1 MQSYTNESVPT
12 HRQIQQALVDLGDKK
27 RSFVGSSEWI
37 GSMEISFCL
46 NKMLGVDSKIIN
58 VSKGSEFNEKA
69 RELEYHFETEGTPIM
84 IGGGA
89 YAYTILGIDFNEL
102 TGDIR
107 YLVLDPHY
115 VGADDIKTVINKVNE
130 KKNYLISRII

>member
-1 MQSYTNESVPT
+1 M
-12 HRQIQQALVDLGDKK
+12 H
-27 RSFVGSSEWI
+27 SFVGSSEWI

-46 NKMLGVDSKIIN
+46 NKMLGVESKILN
-58 VSKGSEFNEKA
+58 VSKGSELGEKI
-69 RELEYHFETEGTPIM
+69 RELEYHFENEGTPVM

-102 TGDIR
+102 TGEVK

-115 VGADDIKTVINKVNE
+115 VGIDEIKTVLNKV
-130 KKNYLISRII
+130 R